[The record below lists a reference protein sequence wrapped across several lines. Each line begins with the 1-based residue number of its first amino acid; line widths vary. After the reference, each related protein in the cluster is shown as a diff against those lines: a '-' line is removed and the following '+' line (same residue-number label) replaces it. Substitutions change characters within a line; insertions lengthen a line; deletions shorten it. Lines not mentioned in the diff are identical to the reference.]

1 MLQINR
7 ERFLSDFEAVSQFG
21 TTEEGGVSRPAL
33 SEPDMAAREW
43 LKNQIEAAG
52 LVYSQDTAGNQYGRL
67 VGDDNSRVILT
78 GSHLDSVPD
87 GGRFDGALGV
97 LASLEAI
104 RTIKESGKVPP
115 ISIELVN
122 FTDEEG
128 TLLGLMG
135 SRAVIGQISPGEFEN
150 PRGGRS
156 HFISSLDRAG
166 LTESGVLNAK
176 RNDITAY
183 LELHI
188 EQGKRLLAGST
199 EIGVVTAMVGIRSY
213 TLHFYGQAAHAGTT
227 PMNERADAL
236 WAATAFIQRAKDHI
250 MANYTPGVVNF
261 GMIEAYP
268 GAFNIVPGEVVLAM
282 EFRHGSDDA
291 MDDMAADLLQLAHE
305 VTNTDHLSLTVENAA
320 TIHPAPM
327 NDRVIEAVES
337 ACSQLDLSNMRLL
350 SFAGHDAQS
359 IAQVALAGMLFVPSV
374 EGISHNPAEYTAP
387 DDMVN
392 GANVVLH
399 SLLALCDELV

>member
-1 MLQINR
+1 
-7 ERFLSDFEAVSQFG
+7 
-21 TTEEGGVSRPAL
+21 
-33 SEPDMAAREW
+33 
-43 LKNQIEAAG
+43 
-52 LVYSQDTAGNQYGRL
+52 
-67 VGDDNSRVILT
+67 
-78 GSHLDSVPD
+78 LDSVPD

-104 RTIKESGKVPP
+104 RTIKESGKTLP

-166 LTESGVLNAK
+166 LTEAGMMKAQ
-176 RNDITAY
+176 RNDIAAY

-188 EQGKRLLAGST
+188 EQGKRLLAGGT
-199 EIGVVTAMVGIRSY
+199 DIGVVTAMVGIRSY

-236 WAATAFIQRAKDHI
+236 WAASEFIQGAKEHI
-250 MANYTPGVVNF
+250 MTNYTPGVVNF
-261 GMIEAYP
+261 GMIEAHP

-305 VTNTDHLSLTVENAA
+305 VTNTDNLSLTVENAA

-327 NDRVIEAVES
+327 SDRVIQAVEG

-359 IAQVALAGMLFVPSV
+359 IAQVAPAGMLFVPSV
-374 EGISHNPAEYTAP
+374 DGISHNPAEYTAP

-392 GANVVLH
+392 GANIVLH

>member
-21 TTEEGGVSRPAL
+21 ATNDGGISRPAL
-33 SEPDMAAREW
+33 SEPDMAARNW
-43 LKNQIEAAG
+43 LKERIEAAG
-52 LVYSQDTAGNQYGRL
+52 LVYNQDTAGNQFGRL
-67 VGDDNSRVILT
+67 IGADDSRVILT

-97 LASLEAI
+97 VASLEAI
-104 RTIKESGKVPP
+104 RVIKESGDLPP
-115 ISIELVN
+115 LSLELVN

-135 SRAVIGQISPGEFEN
+135 SRAVIGQIKPSEFEN

-156 HFISSLDRAG
+156 HLISSMDRAG
-166 LTESGVLNAK
+166 LTEAGVMNAK
-176 RNDITAY
+176 RDDIAAY

-188 EQGKRLLAGST
+188 EQGKRLLAGGT
-199 EIGVVTAMVGIRSY
+199 DIGAVTALVGIRSY
-213 TLHFYGQAAHAGTT
+213 SLHFYGQAAHAGTT
-227 PMNERADAL
+227 PMAERADAL
-236 WAATAFIQRAKDHI
+236 WAATEFIQKAKDHI
-250 MANYTPGVVNF
+250 MKHYTPGVVNF
-261 GMIEAYP
+261 GMIEAHP

-282 EFRHGSDDA
+282 EFRHGSDEV

-305 VTNTDHLSLTVENAA
+305 VTNTDNLSLTVENAA
-320 TIHPAPM
+320 SIHPAPM
-327 NDRVIEAVES
+327 SDLVVQAVET
-337 ACSQLDLSNMRLL
+337 ACTQLDLGSMRLL

-359 IAQVALAGMLFVPSV
+359 IAQVAPAGMLFVPSV
-374 EGISHNPAEYTAP
+374 DGISHNPAEYTRP

-399 SLLALCDELV
+399 SLLALFGKLV

>member
-21 TTEEGGVSRPAL
+21 ATEDGGVSRPSL
-33 SEPDMAAREW
+33 SEPDIAARKW

-67 VGDDNSRVILT
+67 VGSDNSRVILT

-104 RTIKESGKVPP
+104 RTIKESDHTPP

-135 SRAVIGQISPGEFEN
+135 SRAVIGQISPSEFDN

-156 HFISSLDRAG
+156 HFIGSLDRAG
-166 LTESGVLNAK
+166 LTEAGVLNAQ
-176 RNDITAY
+176 RDDIAAY

-188 EQGKRLLAGST
+188 EQGKRLIAGGT
-199 EIGVVTAMVGIRSY
+199 DIGVVTAMVGIRSY

-236 WAATAFIQRAKDHI
+236 WAATAFIQRAKDHV
-250 MANYTPGVVNF
+250 MTHYTPGVVNF
-261 GMIEAYP
+261 GMIEAHP

-282 EFRHGSDDA
+282 EFRHGSDEA

-327 NDRVIEAVES
+327 SESVIQAVET
-337 ACSQLDLSNMRLL
+337 ACTQLDLSNMRLL

-359 IAQVALAGMLFVPSV
+359 IAQVAPAGMLFVPSV
-374 EGISHNPAEYTAP
+374 DGISHNPAEYTAP
-387 DDMVN
+387 DDRVN